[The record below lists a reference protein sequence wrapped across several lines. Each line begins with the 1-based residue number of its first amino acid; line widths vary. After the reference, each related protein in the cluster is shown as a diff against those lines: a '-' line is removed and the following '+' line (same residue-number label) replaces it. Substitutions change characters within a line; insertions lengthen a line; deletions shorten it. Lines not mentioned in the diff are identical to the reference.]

1 MIPASS
7 HDHRRRTWERA
18 RNDRGLAM
26 VEMAIVAPLLALL
39 MAGILEYGTLWR
51 DDLTVTSSSR
61 AATRVVSNLGTDHLS
76 DYEAL
81 LPQRRPERH

>member
-7 HDHRRRTWERA
+7 HDHRRRAWERA

-39 MAGILEYGTLWR
+39 MAGILEYGTL
-51 DDLTVTSSSR
+51 
-61 AATRVVSNLGTDHLS
+61 
-76 DYEAL
+76 
-81 LPQRRPERH
+81 